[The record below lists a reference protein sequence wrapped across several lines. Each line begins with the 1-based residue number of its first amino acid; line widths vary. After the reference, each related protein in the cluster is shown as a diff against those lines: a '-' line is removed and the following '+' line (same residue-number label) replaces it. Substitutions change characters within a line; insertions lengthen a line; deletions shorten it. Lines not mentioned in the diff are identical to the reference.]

1 MTFYC
6 KKLLKIYNIHDKILP
21 SFLCFWFL
29 QFIEL
34 LNCWIPLKCIVFLW
48 KKVKRRM
55 LCIKKRAFN
64 TDIFYFITLMYYKN
78 IYKTSTSQSVYLII
92 SSDSVG
98 LIGLKLLNFKLTHL
112 FLTTFVRYSV
122 VELQTIPASHVENSS
137 H

>member
-1 MTFYC
+1 
-6 KKLLKIYNIHDKILP
+6 
-21 SFLCFWFL
+21 
-29 QFIEL
+29 
-34 LNCWIPLKCIVFLW
+34 
-48 KKVKRRM
+48 M